1 MEGNHHITSML
12 ESLLAKFD
20 DQKALQDKQLEAQ
33 NAFNAQISQDLS
45 NLAKQI
51 DLTQANVDAA
61 HEAVKGAASPSGSV
75 TTVVPPPPPSLQV
88 QAPLQ
93 QQLPPSPHTPP
104 DPQRPSTNHAR
115 LTDMRPP
122 LIPTPPHIPHQAAA
136 PSPHANQGFGE
147 GCFHKRPKHDFPRFD
162 SSAPYLWLDRCLA
175 YFELYKVAPA
185 LGGHRGALHR
195 GPGRA
200 LASGFSSNTSRSLVG
215 DVHRRD
221 VGGIWSR
228 GV

>member
-61 HEAVKGAASPSGSV
+61 HEAVKGAASPSRSV

-104 DPQRPSTNHAR
+104 DSQRPSTSHA
-115 LTDMRPP
+115 
-122 LIPTPPHIPHQAAA
+122 PHRHAA
-136 PSPHANQGFGE
+136 PADP
-147 GCFHKRPKHDFPRFD
+147 D
-162 SSAPYLWLDRCLA
+162 STAHTTSS
-175 YFELYKVAPA
+175 
-185 LGGHRGALHR
+185 RGALTACQ
-195 GPGRA
+195 PG
-200 LASGFSSNTSRSLVG
+200 NW
-215 DVHRRD
+215 
-221 VGGIWSR
+221 GG
-228 GV
+228 VFPQTPEA